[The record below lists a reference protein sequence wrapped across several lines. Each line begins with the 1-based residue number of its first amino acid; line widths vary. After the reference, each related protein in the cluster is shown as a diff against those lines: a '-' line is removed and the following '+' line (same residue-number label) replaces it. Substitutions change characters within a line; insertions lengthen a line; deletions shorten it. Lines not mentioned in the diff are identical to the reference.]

1 MTKVYISNIKSDMH
15 KDDGRPLMEELGI
28 HELICDRRIETS
40 NKVEKNVVSILAP
53 IEYASVIKH
62 GYYVVYD

>member
-1 MTKVYISNIKSDMH
+1 MTKVYISNIKSDIH
-15 KDDGRPLMEELGI
+15 KDDGCLLIAELGI

-40 NKVEKNVVSILAP
+40 NKVKKNVVSILDA
-53 IEYASVIKH
+53 IEYASVLKH